1 MQSIEQFITEDF
13 YAKEFTFHAL
23 KSGNVSE
30 ATEWIYN
37 QFRRVY
43 GAKIPSGAKITKSAI
58 KKALKNVEDP
68 RDRKFRFRMLW
79 IGCVGHRYLD
89 GLKLQDLEGYHD
101 FTSRCRADIDS
112 IKDAGLFYV
121 DRERHDM
128 TVGPFKT
135 EHDAHHFMLGHV
147 YRKNET
153 YQVFKVEDKTPIEKF
168 CHFLSRDAQSELFDQ
183 YEECWD

>member
-13 YAKEFTFHAL
+13 YAGEMTFHAL
-23 KSGNVSE
+23 KAGNISE
-30 ATEWIYN
+30 ATECLYN

-68 RDRKFRFRMLW
+68 RDPKFRFRVLW

-89 GLKLQDLEGYHD
+89 GLKLQDLD
-101 FTSRCRADIDS
+101 NDLPSRCQADLES
-112 IKDAGLFYV
+112 IKKAGLFYV
-121 DRERHDM
+121 DQDRSDV

-147 YRKNET
+147 YRKNKT
-153 YQVFKVEDKTPIEKF
+153 YQVFKIEDKTPMQKF
-168 CHFLSRDAQSELFDQ
+168 CHFLSQDAQADIFDR